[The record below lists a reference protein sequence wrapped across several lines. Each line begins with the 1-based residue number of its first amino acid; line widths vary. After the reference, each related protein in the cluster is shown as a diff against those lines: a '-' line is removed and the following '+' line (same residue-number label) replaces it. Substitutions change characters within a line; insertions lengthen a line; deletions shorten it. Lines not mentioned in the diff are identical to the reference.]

1 MNFIFTDI
9 DGVLNTV
16 NRNQW
21 NKTSVD
27 LYNSL
32 CDEFDLK
39 PIVTSTWRVKH
50 TIEELQKIF
59 YQNGITTPI
68 YDYTPVLLDE
78 GRGGEIEYYIFNNN
92 YDKFIILDDNIRD
105 IQQYGLPN
113 VVKCRSWVGFSKEEY
128 DLAREILSR

>member
-39 PIVTSTWRVKH
+39 TIVTSTWRVKH

-113 VVKCRSWVGFSKEEY
+113 VVKCRSWIGFSKEEY

>member
-1 MNFIFTDI
+1 VNFIFTDI